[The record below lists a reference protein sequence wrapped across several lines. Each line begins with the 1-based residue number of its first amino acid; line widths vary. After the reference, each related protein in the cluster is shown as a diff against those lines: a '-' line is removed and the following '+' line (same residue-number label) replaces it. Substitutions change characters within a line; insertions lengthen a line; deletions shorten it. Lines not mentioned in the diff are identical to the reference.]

1 MAADRIAAPG
11 PNDTDPASQSPER
24 TAAAEVRA
32 AVAVIGAGPAGMA
45 AALALA
51 HKGVDTLLIGPPAGP
66 DARTTALLGASAD
79 VLTDVG
85 VWPRLQERA
94 IPLEIMRIIDDT
106 GRLVRAPEVS
116 FSSGELGL
124 TAFGWNVTNDDLN
137 AAMAATVKAATK
149 SGRLR
154 VLPALARGFD
164 LDDDGVTIHTD
175 GATVRASL
183 VVAADGARSPAR
195 AAAGIE
201 TVSWSYPQAAFVTT
215 LSHRRAH
222 GFASTEFHT
231 PAGPFT
237 LVPLAGNRS
246 SLVWVERP
254 ERARALCELAPGVL
268 SREIERQ
275 AHSLLGEMT
284 VDGPCAA
291 IPLGTHMARHFAA
304 RRVALVGEAGH
315 RIPPIGA
322 QGLNLSLRD
331 VSSLADIVG
340 RAARNGG
347 DVGALPVLDAYD
359 RARRADVA
367 GRAVGIDLLNRSLLS
382 GFLPFQLGRSLGLY
396 MASEVPPL
404 RRLLMRGGLGP
415 GVGPGG
421 GGRLAGGIGGAG
433 AKRPRRPLVASGSC
447 LW

>member
-1 MAADRIAAPG
+1 MAAQGDDKAVPGPDASAPG
-11 PNDTDPASQSPER
+11 HR
-24 TAAAEVRA
+24 V
-32 AVAVIGAGPAGMA
+32 AVAVVGAGPAGMA
-45 AALALA
+45 AALALCGRGIA
-51 HKGVDTLLIGPPAGP
+51 TALIGPPPGP

-79 VLTDVG
+79 VLADAG
-85 VWPRLQERA
+85 VWPRLEGRA
-94 IPLEIMRIIDDT
+94 IPLEVMRIIDDT
-106 GRLVRAPEVS
+106 GRLVRAPEVA
-116 FSSGELGL
+116 FSAAELGL
-124 TAFGWNVTNDDLN
+124 AAFGWNVTNDDLN
-137 AAMAATVKAATK
+137 AAMAETVAAAVAA
-149 SGRLR
+149 GRLVR
-154 VLPALARGFD
+154 LPVLATGFAIG
-164 LDDDGVTIHTD
+164 DDGVTVGTAAGPVHA
-175 GATVRASL
+175 GL

-201 TVSWSYPQAAFVTT
+201 TVSWSYSQAAFVTT
-215 LSHRRAH
+215 LSHRLPH

-254 ERARALCELAPGVL
+254 ERARALTELAPGVL

-275 AHSLLGEMT
+275 AHSLLGEMS

-291 IPLGTHMARHFAA
+291 IPLGTHVARHFAA

-331 VSSLADIVG
+331 VANLTDIVAA
-340 RAARNGG
+340 AARNGG
-347 DVGALPVLDAYD
+347 DAGAPAVLEAYD

-396 MASEVPPL
+396 VASEVPPL

-421 GGRLAGGIGGAG
+421 GARMGGGAG
-433 AKRPRRPLVASGSC
+433 KGAGGAKAGRARRPLVAFGPC